1 MLLLLCRLVDTLRVL
16 VARVNGFPTDL
27 ERGSF

>member
-1 MLLLLCRLVDTLRVL
+1 MVAFLCRLVDALRVL
-16 VARVNGFPTDL
+16 VARWRGFPADL

>member
-1 MLLLLCRLVDTLRVL
+1 MVALLCRLVDSLRVL
-16 VARVNGFPTDL
+16 VARTYGFPADL

>member
-1 MLLLLCRLVDTLRVL
+1 MVALLCRLVDSLRVL
-16 VARVNGFPTDL
+16 VARSRGFPADL